1 MCDSPGVSHKN
12 SALDREGVRVKHHET
27 GAPDDETADG
37 PDDVDPPRAPLD
49 AHSAHPIALRY
60 REWSLL
66 DRGGRA
72 GRLEADRRI
81 EDSEEVT
88 QRVHYDLDPLPL
100 LDALVALGV
109 ETDDDGA
116 FLDRVSTGAIE
127 DVLTYRTDLHQRIA
141 ARCRIDPRWSHA
153 VRGASID
160 DELASRLPSPLP
172 DLFPVP
178 VPGAP
183 RIDAPGRRNGRR
195 PSRRQD
201 RTGRRGGRTV

>member
-1 MCDSPGVSHKN
+1 M
-12 SALDREGVRVKHHET
+12 KHHET

-37 PDDVDPPRAPLD
+37 PDDVDHPRAPLD
-49 AHSAHPIALRY
+49 AHSAHRIALRY

-81 EDSEEVT
+81 EDSEEVS
-88 QRVHYDLDPLPL
+88 QRVLYDLDPLPL

-116 FLDRVSTGAIE
+116 FLDRVSTGAVE
-127 DVLTYRTDLHQRIA
+127 DVLNHRADLHQQIA
-141 ARCRIDPRWSHA
+141 ARCRTDPRWSHA

-178 VPGAP
+178 PPQVLGTGD
-183 RIDAPGRRNGRR
+183 RRRRNGRR
-195 PSRRQD
+195 PSLRQD

>member
-1 MCDSPGVSHKN
+1 M
-12 SALDREGVRVKHHET
+12 KHHET

-49 AHSAHPIALRY
+49 AHSAHRIALRY

-66 DRGGRA
+66 DGGGRA

-81 EDSEEVT
+81 EDSEEVS
-88 QRVHYDLDPLPL
+88 QRVLYDLDPLPL

-116 FLDRVSTGAIE
+116 FLDRVSTGAVE
-127 DVLTYRTDLHQRIA
+127 DVLNHRADLHQQIA
-141 ARCRIDPRWSHA
+141 DRCRAEPSWSEA
-153 VRGASID
+153 VRGARID
-160 DELASRLPSPLP
+160 DKLASRLPSPLP
-172 DLFPVP
+172 DLFP
-178 VPGAP
+178 AP
-183 RIDAPGRRNGRR
+183 PPEVLGTGDRRRRNGRR
-195 PSRRQD
+195 PSLRQG